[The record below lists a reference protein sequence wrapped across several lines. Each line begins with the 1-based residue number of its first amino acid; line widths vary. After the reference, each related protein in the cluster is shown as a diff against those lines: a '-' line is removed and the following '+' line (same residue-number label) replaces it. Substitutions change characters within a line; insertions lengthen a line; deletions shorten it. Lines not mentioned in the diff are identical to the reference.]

1 MPQRVLHIRGEAF
14 RIADPCLPP
23 SNCRQ
28 QLGEVEALPRHT
40 AASGLFP
47 RFIAKRA
54 PPGMFVKSAT
64 LPQSWDNF
72 VLVPPPP
79 KAAHPPSWLDSP
91 AVPSVITPS
100 MHIRPGRTWTTLT
113 NASHNFYE
121 GCVHRR
127 VYTQYR
133 LQSTH
138 YPVRV
143 PWQKV
148 KFALLRI

>member
-113 NASHNFYE
+113 NGAITSTKDAFTDVFILNIDYRARITLSEYH
-121 GCVHRR
+121 GRR
-127 VYTQYR
+127 
-133 LQSTH
+133 
-138 YPVRV
+138 
-143 PWQKV
+143 
-148 KFALLRI
+148 